1 MSVSIDLPP
10 SLEDSLRRDIADLD
24 RHAKEALLIDLYRK
38 ERITKP
44 QLAAA
49 LGVTRFEANEV
60 LNRWNVTEDLP
71 TVDEIFQEA
80 QTLAELR
87 KGAD

>member
-1 MSVSIDLPP
+1 MSVSITLPP
-10 SLEDSLRRDIADLD
+10 SLEESLRRDIADLEQ
-24 RHAKEALLIDLYRK
+24 HAKEALLIDLYRR

-49 LGVTRFEANEV
+49 LSMTRFEVNDV

-71 TVDEIFQEA
+71 SVDEVFSAAEA
-80 QTLAELR
+80 LASLR
-87 KGAD
+87 EHAG